1 MIMINYSKRMGL
13 LVTAAILGMTGQ
25 ALAATTLSVAVNGSR
40 YMEASGITR
49 LAVGNPEI
57 ADVRLL
63 SGNDFLLVGK
73 KPGSTTLLVWSDNG
87 REEYNVFVSGSD
99 AGTAQAIQEAIGYP
113 EVQVQM
119 MNGKV
124 LLRGRV
130 QNQYEHDSAIKV
142 AQMYLGSGG
151 GTTST
156 AQAGGK
162 EGSAAQGGTTDS
174 NIIDMLDMTEPTQ
187 VRLVAQ
193 IIEINTSAEKDLG
206 IQYWSPTLGD
216 NTTGNSNSTDI
227 TRGTPGLFYAGE
239 NFYKQRGSFGW
250 FGSHLSNL
258 NASLQALVTS
268 GKARIL
274 SRPSI
279 TTMSGQKAKI
289 LIGGRIPIP
298 TSAGDG
304 QIAIDWRD
312 YGVKLDIEP
321 VVDADNK
328 ITSKVHAEVSTLD
341 YGHSVK
347 ENDFSI
353 PAIASR
359 EAEAMINVRSGMTMA
374 IGGLLNSE
382 DSKSVSKIPLLGDI
396 PIIGQFFRHTST
408 TRDNRELLILI
419 TPLLVG
425 DDSPVSM
432 SQRMKENYEASERY
446 ERNAEKVDVNTP
458 VKPGNDKQ
466 ERDIWGGRPEEHP
479 DTEIL
484 EEKKAPE
491 PPSRLL
497 RTTDEKG
504 ETVLV
509 PLSEDD
515 YQLRKEKLKVVGVEK
530 PNGEIQLD
538 EPEAREAENKGRNMG
553 KEPLLVEKNKP
564 ETRRPTSFRE
574 RVRKLQQAYRN
585 QWQNPARP

>member
-1 MIMINYSKRMGL
+1 MINYSKRMGL

-99 AGTAQAIQEAIGYP
+99 VGTAQAIQEAIGYP

-151 GTTST
+151 GSTST

-162 EGSAAQGGTTDS
+162 EGTAAQGGSTDS

-216 NTTGNSNSTDI
+216 NTTGDSNSSDI

-497 RTTDEKG
+497 KTTDEKG

-515 YQLRKEKLKVVGVEK
+515 YQLRKENLKVVGIEK

-538 EPEAREAENKGRNMG
+538 EPEAREAENKGRNTG
-553 KEPLLVEKNKP
+553 KEPLLVEKKKP
-564 ETRRPTSFRE
+564 EPRRTTSFRE
-574 RVRKLQQAYRN
+574 RVRKLQQEYRD
-585 QWQNPARP
+585 QWQNPTRP

>member
-1 MIMINYSKRMGL
+1 MINYSKRMGL

-87 REEYNVFVSGSD
+87 REEYNVYVSGSD

-151 GTTST
+151 GSTST

-162 EGSAAQGGTTDS
+162 EGTAAQGGSTDS

-216 NTTGNSNSTDI
+216 STTGDSSSSDI

-484 EEKKAPE
+484 EEKIAPE

-497 RTTDEKG
+497 KTTDEKG

-515 YQLRKEKLKVVGVEK
+515 YQLRKENLKVVGVEK

-538 EPEAREAENKGRNMG
+538 EPEAREAENKGRNTG
-553 KEPLLVEKNKP
+553 KEPLLVEKKKP
-564 ETRRPTSFRE
+564 EPRRTTSFRE
-574 RVRKLQQAYRN
+574 RVRKLQQEYRD
-585 QWQNPARP
+585 QWQNPTRP